1 MTMVNSVVDRARAL
15 VGTRFRLQGRDVQFG
30 LDCVGLVLTAFR
42 LPLSAVRGDYAL
54 RGTARA
60 DIEAAIRPWFRRVPT
75 RWAREGDLMLIEA
88 GTDVLHLGIRS
99 SEGMIHA
106 DARFGVVER
115 PGVLP
120 WPVLA
125 IYRLRPRHL
134 NRD

>member
-1 MTMVNSVVDRARAL
+1 MTMVHSVVERTRAL
-15 VGTRFRLQGRDVQFG
+15 LGTRFRPQGRDARFG
-30 LDCVGLVLTAFR
+30 LDCVGLVLTAYR
-42 LPLSAVRGDYAL
+42 LPPASVRRDYAL

-60 DIEAAIRPWFRRVPT
+60 EIEAAIHPWFRRVPSS
-75 RWAREGDLMLIEA
+75 WSREGDLMLVQA
-88 GTDVLHLGIRS
+88 AADVLHLGIRS
-99 SEGMIHA
+99 SDGMVHA

-134 NRD
+134 NRG